1 MLSAVTDEIK
11 TNKLADTNIIND
23 LLGFSSESQV
33 RKKEI
38 QFIVKQEKK
47 TLDNL
52 FVIRYY
58 VNNVVVYQSQKQT
71 KHLSH

>member
-1 MLSAVTDEIK
+1 MTDEIK

-33 RKKEI
+33 NRSSLMSLLRNMRTTS
-38 QFIVKQEKK
+38 VDS
-47 TLDNL
+47 L
-52 FVIRYY
+52 IRYY
-58 VNNVVVYQSQKQT
+58 VNNVIVYQSQKQT